1 MESCVK
7 IKDNASR
14 RYSHLEHKYPDLC
27 NRIHS
32 PKKSFKEHRH
42 FNVYLSINL
51 NSTYVSGKKKI
62 RTHLRQTLY
71 EQQALCI
78 LLSVGKKQPHTTA
91 LTKGKKGCDV
101 TLTKVII

>member
-51 NSTYVSGKKKI
+51 NSTYVSGKKKSVPTCVK
-62 RTHLRQTLY
+62 RCMNSK
-71 EQQALCI
+71 LCAFFY
-78 LLSVGKKQPHTTA
+78 LSVRNNHILQP
-91 LTKGKKGCDV
+91 
-101 TLTKVII
+101 